1 MELQRKIS
9 GLKLRSKLNQKIEEA
24 TQIILRRK
32 KNTLCLKIT
41 KNSSNFTCTYSPFIL
56 PRIDFKNYLLC
67 RKLILFE

>member
-41 KNSSNFTCTYSPFIL
+41 KKNALISLIHTY
-56 PRIDFKNYLLC
+56 
-67 RKLILFE
+67 

>member
-1 MELQRKIS
+1 MALQRKIS

-41 KNSSNFTCTYSPFIL
+41 KNSSSCTYT
-56 PRIDFKNYLLC
+56 YAC
-67 RKLILFE
+67 